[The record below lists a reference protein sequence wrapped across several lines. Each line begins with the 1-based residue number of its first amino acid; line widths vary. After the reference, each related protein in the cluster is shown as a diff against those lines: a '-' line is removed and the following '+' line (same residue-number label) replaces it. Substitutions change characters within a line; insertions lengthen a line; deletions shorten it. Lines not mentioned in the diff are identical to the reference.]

1 MIGAVGEAKN
11 FAKVARAA
19 TIAPGRPQWIRSV
32 DRPAPTLDDP
42 AGTSPYSHCAARPSA
57 HLHPNR
63 SSLDVSPHVPTPP
76 SMACTI
82 GPLTLSSFTAT
93 VLAHGPVL
101 GPTLQHRRPS
111 CPVAPRTGTSRTIL
125 HLGQCSTSPP
135 QPGAAL
141 RLIARLSSG
150 QLSCTLVYA
159 ALCTA
164 ALRARHR
171 SSVCAP
177 RLPGVALRG

>member
-42 AGTSPYSHCAARPSA
+42 AGTSPYSHWKAWPSP

-76 SMACTI
+76 TMACTI
-82 GPLTLSSFTAT
+82 GPLALSARTAT

-101 GPTLQHRRPS
+101 GPAPPHRHPS
-111 CPVAPRTGTSRTIL
+111 CPAAPQTGPSRTIL
-125 HLGQCSTSPP
+125 HPGQCSTSPP

-141 RLIARLSSG
+141 RLIAPPLF
-150 QLSCTLVYA
+150 
-159 ALCTA
+159 
-164 ALRARHR
+164 
-171 SSVCAP
+171 
-177 RLPGVALRG
+177 GVALVHACLCISLHRCTPRTAPLSMRSAAPCGSA